1 MKKLNLKEKSGKKH
15 IMKRIKNILSKCI
28 RLGRKRMWIKAV
40 PSGENTVG
48 GPDLGIL
55 LRTRNIT

>member
-1 MKKLNLKEKSGKKH
+1 MKKQKINGKSGKKH
-15 IMKRIKNILSKCI
+15 IMKRIKSALLKCI
-28 RLGRKRMWIKAV
+28 GLGRKRMWIKAV

-48 GPDLGIL
+48 GPDFGIL